1 MNLKEPSPKQGYER
15 KVIVAH
21 PGTQH
26 SYETALAMQ
35 EAKLLNW
42 YITGFYYK
50 PKSAWSRTVRLLP
63 DKIRSRVESEFYRR
77 SKDSLDPDRVKTAPA
92 AELLYVVAS
101 RLGPFRRYAR
111 AVLQWRNEGFDSL
124 AGRVVVRERPAAL
137 ICYDSCALKAFHK
150 AKPLG
155 ILCILDQSIAHLRTG
170 LRLLRREAELH
181 PDFAD
186 SLQIAV
192 PDWLVERCSEE
203 AIMADRVLA
212 GSEYVKESLIQNG
225 VDPSRVSV
233 IPYGTDIERFR
244 PISRPD
250 GGVLRLLFVG
260 QISQRKGIKYLL
272 EAVKQLNLPGIELVL
287 VGGVVGAGKGLTPYR
302 DTFTHVPNVPHHE
315 VHGFFQQ
322 GDVFVYPSLHEGSVL
337 AIYEALASG
346 LPVITT
352 PNSGSVLRDGDEGF
366 IVPIRDVEAL
376 KEKILLLYEN
386 KELREEMGRNARKRA
401 EEFTWQAYRQRLGA
415 LLHMLLKGQ
424 EVAET

>member
-1 MNLKEPSPKQGYER
+1 MQKESYQR
-15 KVIVAH
+15 NVIVAN

-26 SYETALAMQ
+26 SYETALAVQ

-42 YITGFYYK
+42 YVTGFYYK
-50 PKSAWSRTVRLLP
+50 PKSAWSRAVQLLP
-63 DKIRSRVESEFYRR
+63 DNIRSRVERELCRR
-77 SKDSLDPDRVKTAPA
+77 SKDSLDPDRVKTSPA
-92 AELLYVVAS
+92 AELLYVAVS
-101 RLGPFRRYAR
+101 RLGPLRRYAPNVIR
-111 AVLQWRNEGFDSL
+111 RRNEWFDNL
-124 AGRVVVRERPAAL
+124 VGRIVARERSAAL
-137 ICYDSCALKAFHK
+137 ICYDSCALKAFNK
-150 AKPLG
+150 AKSLG

-170 LRLLRREAELH
+170 LRLLRGEAELH

-186 SLQIAV
+186 SL
-192 PDWLVERCSEE
+192 PSPGESECLVGRCSEE

-225 VDPSRVSV
+225 VDPSRVTV
-233 IPYGTDIERFR
+233 IPYGADIERFR
-244 PISRPD
+244 PISRPN
-250 GGVLRLLFVG
+250 GGLFRLLFVG

-287 VGGVVGAGKGLTPYR
+287 VGCVVGAGKGLTAYR
-302 DTFTHVPNVPHHE
+302 DTFTHVPHVPHHQ
-315 VHGFFQQ
+315 VHAYFQQ

-352 PNSGSVLRDGDEGF
+352 PNSGSVVRDGIEGF
-366 IVPIRDVEAL
+366 VVPIRDVEAL

-386 KELREEMGRNARKRA
+386 KELRGEIGRNARKRA

-415 LLHMLLKGQ
+415 LLHRLLKGQ